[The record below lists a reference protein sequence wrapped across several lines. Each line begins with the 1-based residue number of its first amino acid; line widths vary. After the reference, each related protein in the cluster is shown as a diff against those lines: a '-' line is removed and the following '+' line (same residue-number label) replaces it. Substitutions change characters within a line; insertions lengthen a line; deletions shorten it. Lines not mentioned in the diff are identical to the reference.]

1 MTPDSHSSLY
11 SSSSMSAYTGDKI
24 RTCKH
29 MPPGFESGSC
39 TDSDTPAYG
48 REGSRTLMHKATV
61 SKTAM
66 YTCSITRPYGAD
78 ETRTHMIRLSR
89 DFKTRAYTISATAP
103 YLLSFVPLSR
113 SNRNDNNMIF
123 FPFSFLLLTAGTDY
137 TD

>member
-1 MTPDSHSSLY
+1 
-11 SSSSMSAYTGDKI
+11 
-24 RTCKH
+24 
-29 MPPGFESGSC
+29 
-39 TDSDTPAYG
+39 
-48 REGSRTLMHKATV
+48 MHKATV

-103 YLLSFVPLSR
+103 YLLSFVPLRR